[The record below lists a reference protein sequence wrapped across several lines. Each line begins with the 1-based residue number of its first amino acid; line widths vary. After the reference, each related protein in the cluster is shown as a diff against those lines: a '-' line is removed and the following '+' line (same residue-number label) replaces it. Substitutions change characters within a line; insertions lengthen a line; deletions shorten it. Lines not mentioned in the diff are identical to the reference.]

1 MNLKGKFINV
11 LSSDKM
17 TFVAKCITL
26 DDNNFRDLKD
36 VFLYNDT
43 RWTNTTL
50 VDYNEI
56 PEQTS
61 QNSYLSFVQYLL

>member
-1 MNLKGKFINV
+1 
-11 LSSDKM
+11 M